1 MIDDEENSGLPV
13 FLERRSYR
21 RRRLHDAARLLPVL
35 GLLGWMVPLLWPV
48 DSAKAPASSNVLTY
62 VFLVWAVLIGACF
75 VVSSRLARNEANR
88 DAATNGDERE
98 SRK

>member
-1 MIDDEENSGLPV
+1 MIDDEEKAGLPV

-35 GLLGWMVPLLWPV
+35 GLLGWMVPLLWSV

-62 VFLVWAVLIGACF
+62 VFLVWAALISACF
-75 VVSSRLARNEANR
+75 LISSRMSRNERNNQ
-88 DAATNGDERE
+88 DTEGGQDGQQ
-98 SRK
+98 